1 VLATSFRNR
10 IARVIAALRFVL
22 AAVFLIALTAD
33 PTQPTRHVPI
43 GYAILIGYVVISVI
57 LLRIAWTSWWLDF
70 RLSGYAFALDIAV
83 FSLSVWFTENPAV
96 NFNSPF
102 TAFFFFLMYAAALRW
117 NWRIT
122 ALSAIVT
129 AAAYVLAGTALLIE
143 GQDIEI
149 QVFLRRLTY
158 MGVIAVAL
166 ILFGMQSRSGR
177 REPPSIDLVQ
187 YDRLEAAVRYTA
199 RVLAA
204 RTVAIVWEPSEEPA
218 IAVILRDGE
227 VETHRLVTFSR
238 GDQPL
243 VQLFDLAR
251 GRCLALQSDEGRV
264 SVCDPPPRDGLIA
277 LAGIDEGLCAALRS
291 GQGSRGQLIAGEMDN
306 LAIDDLSRFHDIA
319 REVVALI
326 EERALA
332 ELERNR
338 ALVQT
343 REALARDVHDSVA
356 QALAGATFG
365 IEALRLT
372 IPEEAQE
379 SRRLAGE
386 LKATLRNEQT
396 HIRGVIERLRSGPS
410 DNRNTDLAEELAST
424 VEECRGRWG
433 IDIRLSK
440 DGDSGIGVPLAFECR
455 QILREAV
462 SNAVRHGNARRVDV
476 EAAIAGSRLSLVIT
490 NDGTPFGDDSRR
502 AYPRTIGERVE
513 RLSGRLVVES
523 GAPARI
529 RIELP
534 LGKA

>member
-1 VLATSFRNR
+1 MIAT
-10 IARVIAALRFVL
+10 LRFVL
-22 AAVFLIALTAD
+22 AAVFLIALAAD
-33 PTQPTRHVPI
+33 PSQPTRYVPI
-43 GYAILIGYVVISVI
+43 GYAILIGYVVTSAV
-57 LLRIAWTSWWLDF
+57 LLRVAWTSWWHDF

-83 FSLSVWFTENPAV
+83 FSLSVWFTENSSV
-96 NFNSPF
+96 NFTSPF

-129 AAAYVLAGTALLIE
+129 GAAYMLAGTALLLE
-143 GQDIEI
+143 GQDIDI

-177 REPPSIDLVQ
+177 REPPTDDLVQ
-187 YDRLEAAVRYTA
+187 YDRLEAAVRYTSL
-199 RVLAA
+199 VLGA

-218 IAVILRDGE
+218 AAVILRNGKLE
-227 VETHRLVTFSR
+227 SHRLVSFSDE
-238 GDQPL
+238 GQPP
-243 VQLFDLAR
+243 VRLFDLPR
-251 GRCLALQSDEGRV
+251 SRCLAMRSAEG
-264 SVCDPPPRDGLIA
+264 SIFACDPPPREGLIA
-277 LAGIDEGLCAALRS
+277 LAGVDEGLCAALRS
-291 GQGSRGQLIAGEMDN
+291 SQGSRGQLIAGGMDSI
-306 LAIDDLSRFHDIA
+306 AIDDLSRFRDIA

-332 ELERNR
+332 EFERNR

-372 IPEEAQE
+372 IPEDATE
-379 SRRLAGE
+379 SRRLAAE

-410 DNRNTDLAEELAST
+410 DHSDTELAGELASA

-433 IDIRLSK
+433 IAIDLAME
-440 DGDSGIGVPLAFECR
+440 GDRTVSVPLAFECR
-455 QILREAV
+455 QIVREAV
-462 SNAVRHGNARRVDV
+462 SNAVRHGGARKVDID
-476 EAAIAGSRLSLVIT
+476 AGIAGTRLSLAIA
-490 NDGTPFGDDSRR
+490 NDGVPFGDGPER

-513 RLSGRLVVES
+513 RLNGRLAVE
-523 GAPARI
+523 GGTPARI